1 MIPPT
6 RRAALLTTLQM
17 ERRVKRLARDSYARW
32 LPIARAAVLPGL
44 TAAAEEPP
52 PPQPE
57 QLALTQAAWE
67 EILAAVF
74 LPGMAAILWE
84 QLTAEMTN
92 LGITATEVIR
102 LASEAAASSGLPGT
116 TPGGDEP
123 DTDDQPGAGESDSA
137 PAHPP
142 RGAQER
148 AEPRRDDEDGPLTPE
163 LVARIPSVQE
173 WVEAYLAAV
182 NNRMVRTPDTAFRL
196 IADDLREAVAEGES
210 IPQQGERIAR
220 ILDAENLETFG
231 GRRPALV
238 ARTETAGALNAARLE
253 SARVQAEITGEVLHK
268 VWLATIDNRT
278 RATHFAVDGQRVPSL
293 DGEFE
298 LPNGVKM
305 RWPGEPGAPASEVCN
320 CVAGSTL
327 VEWPGQQVSGAT
339 RRRHTG
345 TFVDLTTERG
355 HVLTIT
361 PNHPVLT
368 PAGYVPAG
376 LLRPGDQVLATRAPV
391 VDSPEK
397 ADVPARI
404 EELHRAMG
412 NAGVQQWMVAG
423 RVDFHGDATEGE
435 EIEIVWAHR
444 ELGLNIHTEF
454 GGDLGEDALIRR
466 GDTEVSVA
474 HLGGLARPSDA
485 DRTDGDLAL
494 SSVPPG
500 LVGRSGK
507 PAPFVLTHASEPDP
521 VGFAAAAAGQPEFV
535 DAAVDESSADSE
547 VLRHLEHAHA
557 AGMEPCQ
564 LVEVQVYPGS
574 HDVFNLSTSDHWY
587 TGNGIAVHNCRCAL
601 MILAE
606 DEEIPAEDDRQTER
620 GPGDANVR
628 NRAGSRQDEIDRRR
642 EEDGIVRARDDP
654 DGVGQINAAAPPPER
669 IPAMQTF
676 TAVLAHLGVATDDG
690 RYLDPDMDL
699 RFRDTPLPLRW
710 QRQAVEQH
718 GEAFTVAAIDTIGI
732 EGTQIV
738 ASGHLLDTA
747 EAAEAA
753 LQIREGVTAPSID
766 LADVEWEIRDEKGRP
781 IEDLDDIDE
790 DSKLLAVMTS
800 GIVTAATLVSIPAF
814 GNTSITLDDVDADVL
829 AAAEY
834 QQRDHELL
842 VAAATAPRFRPSG
855 TMFADPGFTE
865 PTPLHMTDD
874 GRIVGHL
881 ATFGTCHV
889 GIADRC
895 VTPPRSV
902 TGYAH
907 FHTSAIT
914 LDDGVRLPVGRLTVG
929 AGHAGHGLS
938 PRAAAEHYDTLCTT
952 WAYVRAGED
961 AFGPWVSGVP
971 HPDATEEQIRDG
983 LSAPLSG
990 DWRNIGGNLE
1000 LVAALSVNTPGFPVL
1015 RGREDEYGRPQ
1026 VLVASLAPRY
1036 RRQDAEDKRLRAV
1049 AREAVREYNLDA
1061 ARRTAAHAIIA
1072 RRRRAQARDLIAALN
1087 NRKG

>member
-44 TAAAEEPP
+44 TAAAEESP

-102 LASEAAASSGLPGT
+102 LASEAAARSGLPGT

-137 PAHPP
+137 PAQPP
-142 RGAQER
+142 RGDQER

-196 IADDLREAVAEGES
+196 IADDLSEAVAEGES

-305 RWPGEPGAPASEVCN
+305 RWPGEPGAPAAEVC
-320 CVAGSTL
+320 
-327 VEWPGQQVSGAT
+327 
-339 RRRHTG
+339 
-345 TFVDLTTERG
+345 
-355 HVLTIT
+355 
-361 PNHPVLT
+361 
-368 PAGYVPAG
+368 
-376 LLRPGDQVLATRAPV
+376 
-391 VDSPEK
+391 
-397 ADVPARI
+397 
-404 EELHRAMG
+404 
-412 NAGVQQWMVAG
+412 
-423 RVDFHGDATEGE
+423 
-435 EIEIVWAHR
+435 
-444 ELGLNIHTEF
+444 
-454 GGDLGEDALIRR
+454 
-466 GDTEVSVA
+466 
-474 HLGGLARPSDA
+474 
-485 DRTDGDLAL
+485 
-494 SSVPPG
+494 
-500 LVGRSGK
+500 
-507 PAPFVLTHASEPDP
+507 
-521 VGFAAAAAGQPEFV
+521 
-535 DAAVDESSADSE
+535 
-547 VLRHLEHAHA
+547 
-557 AGMEPCQ
+557 
-564 LVEVQVYPGS
+564 
-574 HDVFNLSTSDHWY
+574 
-587 TGNGIAVHNCRCAL
+587 NCRCAL

-669 IPAMQTF
+669 IPTMQTF

-710 QRQAVEQH
+710 QRQAVDGH
-718 GEAFTVAAIDTIGI
+718 GDAFTVGAIDTISVD
-732 EGTQIV
+732 GTKIV
-738 ASGHLLDTA
+738 GTGHLLDTA

-753 LQIREGVTAPSID
+753 LQVREGVTGPSID

-814 GNTSITLDDVDADVL
+814 GNTSITLDDDVDADVL

-834 QQRDHELL
+834 AHRDDELL
-842 VAAATAPRFRPSG
+842 LAAATAPRFRPSG